1 MHRIVT
7 TMGTALVTGGTS
19 GIGAEF
25 ARQLAA
31 RGYDLVLVARD
42 LERLETMA
50 TELRGAGRTVPIG
63 TAPIT
68 VEILQADLSL
78 PADTERVAM
87 RLADREH
94 PIDYFVNNAGF
105 RVTSR
110 LSNPDVAEHDRA
122 LNVMVR
128 AVLVLAGAV
137 APGMRER
144 GSGAIV
150 NVASINGQ
158 LTLSGYSAIKAWV
171 RVYSESLANEL
182 RGTGVTVTALMPGWV
197 RTEFHQRVA
206 SGVSTSSTS
215 GSGPTSGNGAGRGGI
230 PNFLW
235 LDPELLVRECLRD
248 VDKNRVISIPT
259 VRYRFLSWLLKH
271 LPDSTVRAVSRRI
284 SLSRSNAA
292 NN

>member
-7 TMGTALVTGGTS
+7 SMGTALVTGGTS

-31 RGYDLVLVARD
+31 RGHDIVLVARD
-42 LERLETMA
+42 TGRLEA
-50 TELRGAGRTVPIG
+50 VAAELRAQGR
-63 TAPIT
+63 A
-68 VEILQADLSL
+68 VEIIVADLADA
-78 PADTERVAM
+78 ADTDRVAA

-94 PIDYFVNNAGF
+94 PIGYFINNAGF
-105 RVTSR
+105 RVVSR
-110 LSNPDVAEHDRA
+110 LSTPDVAEHDRA

-137 APGMRER
+137 APVMRER
-144 GSGAIV
+144 GTGAIV
-150 NVASINGQ
+150 NVASVNGQ
-158 LTLSGYSAIKAWV
+158 LTIGGYSAIKAWV

-197 RTEFHQRVA
+197 RTEFHQRA
-206 SGVSTSSTS
+206 GTTK
-215 GSGPTSGNGAGRGGI
+215 GDKGRGGI
-230 PNFLW
+230 PNSLW
-235 LDPELLVRECLRD
+235 LEPELLVRDCLRD

-259 VRYRFLSWLLKH
+259 IRYRFLSWLLKH
-271 LPDSTVRAVSRRI
+271 LPDATVRAVSRRI

-292 NN
+292 EH